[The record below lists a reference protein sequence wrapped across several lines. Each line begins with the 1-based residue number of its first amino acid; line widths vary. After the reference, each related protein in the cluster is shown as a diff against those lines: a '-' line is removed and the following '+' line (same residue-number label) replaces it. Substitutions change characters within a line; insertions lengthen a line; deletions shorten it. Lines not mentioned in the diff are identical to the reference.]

1 MSPENKG
8 FVNREMR
15 DLILEA
21 TDLADGRISE
31 QDLRDYVIK
40 SRPQTTN
47 MSISQLLRYMQRD
60 EEITITGDWIRRKQ
74 VPPQGKDVV
83 AEVAWKAMSDKYQQ
97 ADNSSAKAQQVSYA
111 NGTPPA
117 DERRVS
123 IPDFYKG
130 RQGKKLVIERN
141 REEIDDVFRLEYQL
155 ASSAIWH
162 RIPTWDNIHVSIGV
176 EQAVL
181 DPEQEVYTDIRKLRV
196 TFTDGR
202 QRVWDDLNPRDH
214 VVIAP
219 ME

>member
-15 DLILEA
+15 DLIHEA
-21 TDLADGRISE
+21 LALSNGRISE
-31 QDLRDYVIK
+31 QDLRDYIIK
-40 SRPQTTN
+40 SRPETTN
-47 MSISQLLRYMQRD
+47 KSISQYLRYMQQD
-60 EEITITGDWIRRKQ
+60 EEITVTGDWIRQKQ
-74 VPPQGKDVV
+74 VPPQGEGKLTVV
-83 AEVAWKAMSDKYQQ
+83 PMPSRPIPPLPTHIPHT
-97 ADNSSAKAQQVSYA
+97 
-111 NGTPPA
+111 NGTEA
-117 DERRVS
+117 QRVN

-130 RQGKKLVIERN
+130 RQGKKMVIERN

-155 ASSAIWH
+155 ASSAVWH
-162 RIPTWDNIHVSIGV
+162 RIPTWGNIHVSIGV

>member
-15 DLILEA
+15 DLIHEA
-21 TDLADGRISE
+21 LTLSNGRISE
-31 QDLRDYVIK
+31 QDLREYVIK
-40 SRPQTTN
+40 SRPETTN
-47 MSISQLLRYMQRD
+47 NSISQYLRYMQKD
-60 EEITITGDWIRRKQ
+60 EEITVTGDWIRQKQ
-74 VPPQGKDVV
+74 VPPQGNWN
-83 AEVAWKAMSDKYQQ
+83 E
-97 ADNSSAKAQQVSYA
+97 ADNSSVKAQQVSYT

-117 DERRVS
+117 DERRVN
-123 IPDFYKG
+123 IPDFYRG
-130 RQGKKLVIERN
+130 RQGKKMVIERN

-155 ASSAIWH
+155 ASSAVWH
-162 RIPTWDNIHVSIGV
+162 RIPTWGNIHVSIGV

>member
-21 TDLADGRISE
+21 LNLSEGRISE
-31 QDLRDYVIK
+31 KDLREYVTK
-40 SRPQTTN
+40 SKPGTSN

-60 EEITITGDWIRRKQ
+60 EEITVTGDWIRRKQ
-74 VPPQGKDVV
+74 IPPQGERPAPAPVPYTNG
-83 AEVAWKAMSDKYQQ
+83 AE
-97 ADNSSAKAQQVSYA
+97 AQ
-111 NGTPPA
+111 
-117 DERRVS
+117 RVS

-155 ASSAIWH
+155 ASSAVWH